1 LKVYPNPANNNITV
15 SVNNV
20 DSYKL
25 KMIDM
30 LGKVIFEKQY
40 SGMENTIDISNLNS
54 GAYFLTFISDD
65 KSETTKIIKN

>member
-1 LKVYPNPANNNITV
+1 
-15 SVNNV
+15 
-20 DSYKL
+20 
-25 KMIDM
+25 MIDM